1 MGISRWEFPG
11 DSLFLDRHSKA
22 RKSHPGKWLFR
33 RFWGDSVGGT
43 KLGDGIE
50 QGTGEWLHAPVDR
63 GEESIVH
70 EDEVAPVGG

>member
-1 MGISRWEFPG
+1 MS
-11 DSLFLDRHSKA
+11 
-22 RKSHPGKWLFR
+22 R

-50 QGTGEWLHAPVDR
+50 QGTGELLHAQVDR

-70 EDEVAPVGG
+70 EDEVAPVGV